1 MRIKK
6 RPVNKNMS
14 EKKLSTLLEI
24 IKYSTRLL
32 NEKNIKNP
40 RLNVELMF
48 CEILNCDRIK
58 LYLDFDK
65 PLKSNEISGFKDM
78 LLRRLKYEPLQYI
91 LGKTCFYGYQIA
103 LDRRALI
110 PRQETEILVGLVL
123 DDIAESKMDNV
134 KILEIGTGSGCIAVA
149 LSRELD
155 KKGIKHKISAVDK
168 SRDSVE
174 LAENNAKINS
184 VSRDNV
190 VFAVEDFLNDTGND
204 FDFNYIISNP
214 PYISQSEIEN
224 LDEEIL
230 KYEPVSALTDGKD
243 GLLFYDKIFNLYSKG
258 YIDAKVFLEIG
269 DGKKNNIEDLLIKK
283 EIKNYKFYKDYCN
296 IERVLKIG

>member
-1 MRIKK
+1 MKIKK
-6 RPVNKNMS
+6 RPVNKIMP

-32 NEKNIKNP
+32 NEKNIKNS

-65 PLKSNEISGFKDM
+65 PLKSDEISRFKDM

-91 LGKTCFYGYQIA
+91 LGKTCFYGYQIN
-103 LDRRALI
+103 LDKRVLI
-110 PRQETEILVGLVL
+110 PRQETEILVELVL
-123 DDIAESKMDNV
+123 DDIIKSQMDNV
-134 KILEIGTGSGCIAVA
+134 RILEIGTGSGCIAVA
-149 LSRELD
+149 LSRELS
-155 KKGIKHKISAVDK
+155 KKEIKHKILAVDK
-168 SRDSVE
+168 SNDSIA
-174 LAENNAKINS
+174 LAEINAKINS
-184 VSRDNV
+184 VSQDNV
-190 VFAVEDFLNDTGND
+190 AFLIADFLDDTEID
-204 FDFNYIISNP
+204 FDFNYVISNP
-214 PYISQSEIEN
+214 PYISRSEFED
-224 LDEEIL
+224 LDDEITE
-230 KYEPVSALTDGKD
+230 YEPVSALTDGKD
-243 GLLFYDKIFNLYSKG
+243 GLLFYDKIFNLYSEG

-283 EIKNYKFYKDYCN
+283 EIKKYKFYKDYCN

>member
-1 MRIKK
+1 
-6 RPVNKNMS
+6 MS

-32 NEKNIKNP
+32 YEKNIKDP

-65 PLKSNEISGFKDM
+65 PLKNDEISRFKDM
-78 LLRRLKYEPLQYI
+78 LIRRLKYEPLQYI
-91 LGKTCFYGYQIA
+91 LGKTCFYGYQINI
-103 LDRRALI
+103 DRRVMI

-123 DDIAESKMDNV
+123 DDISDSKMNNV

-149 LSRELD
+149 LSLELN

-168 SRDSVE
+168 SRDSVV

-184 VSRDNV
+184 VSLNNV
-190 VFAVEDFLNDTGND
+190 AFAVKDFLNDDMYD

-214 PYISQSEIEN
+214 PYISRSEIEI
-224 LDEEIL
+224 LDDEVK

-243 GLLFYDKIFNLYSKG
+243 GLLFYDKIFNLYSEG
-258 YIDAKVFLEIG
+258 YFDAKVFLEIG
-269 DGKKNNIEDLLIKK
+269 DGKKKNIEDLLMQKNIN
-283 EIKNYKFYKDYCN
+283 NYKFYKDFCN

>member
-1 MRIKK
+1 M
-6 RPVNKNMS
+6 P

-24 IKYSTRLL
+24 INYSARLL
-32 NEKNIKNP
+32 SEKNIKNP

-65 PLKSNEISGFKDM
+65 PLKRDEISRFKDM

-91 LGKTCFYGYQIA
+91 LGKTCFYGYQIN

-110 PRQETEILVGLVL
+110 PRQETEILVELVL
-123 DDIAESKMDNV
+123 DDIYNSKMDNV

-155 KKGIKHKISAVDK
+155 KKGINHKISAVDK
-168 SRDSVE
+168 SRDSVA

-184 VSRDNV
+184 VSLNNV
-190 VFAVEDFLNDTGND
+190 SFDVKDFLNDSENN
-204 FDFNYIISNP
+204 FDFNYVISNP
-214 PYISQSEIEN
+214 PYISLSELEN
-224 LDEEIL
+224 LDEEIT
-230 KYEPVSALTDGKD
+230 KYEPVSALSDGKD
-243 GLLFYDKIFNLYSKG
+243 GLLFYDKIFNLYSQEC
-258 YIDAKVFLEIG
+258 IDAKVFLEIG
-269 DGKKNNIEDLLIKK
+269 DGKKNNIEDLLVKK

>member
-1 MRIKK
+1 M
-6 RPVNKNMS
+6 P

-24 IKYSTRLL
+24 INYSARLL
-32 NEKNIKNP
+32 SEKNIKNP

-65 PLKSNEISGFKDM
+65 PLKRDEISRFKDM

-110 PRQETEILVGLVL
+110 PRQETEILVELVL
-123 DDIAESKMDNV
+123 DDIYNSKMDNV

-155 KKGIKHKISAVDK
+155 KKGINHKISAVDK
-168 SRDSVE
+168 SRDSVA

-184 VSRDNV
+184 VSLNNV
-190 VFAVEDFLNDTGND
+190 SFDVKDFLNDSENN
-204 FDFNYIISNP
+204 FDFNYVISNP
-214 PYISQSEIEN
+214 PYISLSELEN
-224 LDEEIL
+224 LDEEIT
-230 KYEPVSALTDGKD
+230 KYEPVSALSDGKD
-243 GLLFYDKIFNLYSKG
+243 GLLFYDKIFNLYSQEC
-258 YIDAKVFLEIG
+258 IDAKVFLEIG
-269 DGKKNNIEDLLIKK
+269 DGKKNNIEDLLVKK